1 MTFSSTKKRKTF
13 PTIKEVGDVIEVS
26 S

>member
-13 PTIKEVGDVIEVS
+13 PTIEKVGDLIEVS